1 MAKNGVEQ
9 VDLNEL
15 DYYVV
20 LGARKDGTPVTLR
33 SETLTLQDMVAMLAR
48 ADLSVKIETMKVA
61 LESYR
66 REKERKASPIIQPS
80 N

>member
-1 MAKNGVEQ
+1 MTNPTVEQ
-9 VDLNEL
+9 IDLNEL
-15 DYYVV
+15 AHYVV
-20 LGARKDGTPVTLR
+20 LGVRKDGTPVTLR
-33 SETLTLQDMVAMLAR
+33 SETLTLQDMVGMLAR
-48 ADLSVKIETMKVA
+48 AKLSVDIETMKVA